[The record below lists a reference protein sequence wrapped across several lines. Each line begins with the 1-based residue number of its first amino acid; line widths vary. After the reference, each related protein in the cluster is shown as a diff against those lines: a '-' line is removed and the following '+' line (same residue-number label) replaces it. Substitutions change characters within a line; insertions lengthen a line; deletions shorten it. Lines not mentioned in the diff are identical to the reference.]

1 MPQKMKDRQK
11 ITRLQLD
18 IKGDDESI
26 LIGIVS
32 SDPDYR
38 ISLGINKILSISMR
52 NQQPLEIQDPD
63 GNNLVFSRFSDLTGA
78 PDIVFSLVSNRS
90 GNKFLLKRLRNIDYL
105 FHVHDSEKSLD
116 RSALITQLREIEGVT
131 AVFDIDLQ
139 SVKDKNADYLLY

>member
-38 ISLGINKILSISMR
+38 ISLGINKKLSVSMR
-52 NQQPLEIQDPD
+52 NQQPLEIEDPD

-78 PDIVFSLVSNRS
+78 PEIVFSLVSNRS
-90 GNKFLLKRLRNIDYL
+90 GKKFLLKKLRNIDYL

-139 SVKDKNADYLLY
+139 SVKDKNADHLLY